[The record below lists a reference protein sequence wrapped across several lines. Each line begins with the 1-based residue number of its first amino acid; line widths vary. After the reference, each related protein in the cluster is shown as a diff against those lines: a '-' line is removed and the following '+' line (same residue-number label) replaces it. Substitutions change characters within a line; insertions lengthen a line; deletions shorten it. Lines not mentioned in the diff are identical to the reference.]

1 MIRYLAGRVGQ
12 AAAVVWATFTLA
24 FIILYLMPSDP
35 AEIIAS
41 GGLQGE
47 SGSEA
52 SQQQLEELRA
62 EMGLDQPAIVQY
74 FTRLFAMATGDW
86 GASYQTGLPVTD
98 MLSTALP
105 PTVAIAVLGLSI
117 AIVVGMLLGFLAT
130 YTRFGPLRQLLY
142 SLPSVGASIPTFWSA
157 LVLIQ
162 LFSFSLRMFP
172 AFGNNGFSSTVLP
185 AIALAIPVS
194 AMIAQVFGKSLRT
207 VMAEPYLDTARAK
220 GASRMASMLRHA
232 VRNALL
238 PVLTMVGMIFGAL
251 LSGAVVIETV
261 FGRQGFGRLTVD
273 AVNTQDIP
281 VVMGVVVFSA
291 IVFVA
296 ATLIVDLL
304 YPLLDPR
311 IRQSLRPT
319 RTRLAKAA

>member
-1 MIRYLAGRVGQ
+1 MIRYLAARVGQ
-12 AAAVVWATFTLA
+12 AVVVVWAAFTLA

-41 GGLQGE
+41 GGMQGE
-47 SGSEA
+47 TGSEA
-52 SQQQLEELRA
+52 SVEQLEELRA
-62 EMGLDQPAIVQY
+62 EMGLDQPVLVQY
-74 FTRLFAMATGDW
+74 VTRLLATATGNW
-86 GASYQTGLPVTD
+86 GSSYQTGIPVTE
-98 MLSTALP
+98 MLATALP
-105 PTVAIAVLGLSI
+105 PTFAIALLGLGI
-117 AIVVGMLLGFLAT
+117 AVVVGMLLGFFGT

-162 LFSFSLRMFP
+162 VFSFTLRLLP
-172 AFGNNGFSSTVLP
+172 AFGNEGFASMILP
-185 AIALAIPVS
+185 AVALAIPVS
-194 AMIAQVFGKSLRT
+194 AVIAQVFGKSLRT
-207 VMAEPYLDTARAK
+207 VMAEPFLDTARAK
-220 GASRMASMLRHA
+220 GASRMRAMLRHA

-238 PVLTMVGMIFGAL
+238 PVLTMVGMLVGAL

-261 FGRQGFGRLTVD
+261 FGRQGFGRMTVE
-273 AVNTQDIP
+273 AVNAQDIP

-291 IVFVA
+291 IVFVV

-311 IRQSLRPT
+311 IRQTLRT
-319 RTRLAKAA
+319 ARTTLVKAA

>member
-142 SLPSVGASIPTFWSA
+142 SLPSIGASIPTFWSA

>member
-12 AAAVVWATFTLA
+12 AAAVVWAAFTLG

-117 AIVVGMLLGFLAT
+117 AIVIGMLLGFLAT

>member
-1 MIRYLAGRVGQ
+1 MIRYLVSRVGQ
-12 AAAVVWATFTLA
+12 AAVVVWAAFTLA

-47 SGSEA
+47 TGSEA
-52 SQQQLEELRA
+52 SRQQLEELRA
-62 EMGLDQPAIVQY
+62 EMGLDQPVLVQY
-74 FTRLFAMATGDW
+74 VTRMLAMATGNW
-86 GASYQTGLPVTD
+86 GVSYQTGQPVTA
-98 MLSTALP
+98 MLAEALP
-105 PTVAIAVLGLSI
+105 PTLAIAVLGLAI
-117 AIVVGMLLGFLAT
+117 AVVVGMVLGFVAT
-130 YTRFGPLRQLLY
+130 YTRFGPLRQLLF

-157 LVLIQ
+157 LLLIQ
-162 LFSFSLRMFP
+162 VFSFSLRIFP
-172 AFGNNGFSSTVLP
+172 AFGNDGFVSTILP
-185 AIALAIPVS
+185 AVALAIPVS

-207 VMAEPYLDTARAK
+207 VMAEAYLDTARAK
-220 GASRMASMLRHA
+220 GATRLRAMLRHA

-238 PVLTMVGMIFGAL
+238 PVLTIVGMIFGAL

-261 FGRQGFGRLTVD
+261 FGRQGFGRTTVD
-273 AVNTQDIP
+273 AVNAQDIP

-291 IVFVA
+291 IVFVV

-311 IRQSLRPT
+311 IRQNLRPV
-319 RTRLAKAA
+319 RTQLAKAA

>member
-1 MIRYLAGRVGQ
+1 VIRYLAGRVGQ

-62 EMGLDQPAIVQY
+62 EMGLDQPPIVQY

-162 LFSFSLRMFP
+162 VFSFSLRMFP
-172 AFGNNGFSSTVLP
+172 AFGNDGFSATVLP

-207 VMAEPYLDTARAK
+207 VMAEPYIDTARAK
-220 GASRMASMLRHA
+220 GASRLASMLRHA